1 MYAEVNKLICE
12 EQSIQKKIANLSKT
26 IQKRQTEIERLK
38 SQLKDLAPPSIDE
51 PRTQTK
57 LYKMKQ
63 AMKEMDKKNWQ
74 DDLKLKTLKIHKQ
87 KVAQQLR
94 IEERKVKRMMGR
106 C

>member
-1 MYAEVNKLICE
+1 MYPELKKLISE
-12 EQSIQKKIANLSKT
+12 EQTIQKKITNLSKK
-26 IQKRQTEIERLK
+26 ILKRQTEIERLK

-63 AMKEMDKKNWQ
+63 AMKEMDKKNWK
-74 DDLKLKTLKIHKQ
+74 DDLEVKTLKIHKQ
-87 KVAQQLR
+87 NVSRQLR
-94 IEERKVKRMMGR
+94 IKERKVKKMMGH